1 MKRSY
6 YNIYLISDYNFI
18 NNNNNKDL
26 TLKDKVKDKVIIIFN
41 INIYKIPSFT

>member
-6 YNIYLISDYNFI
+6 YNVYLISDYDFI
-18 NNNNNKDL
+18 NNNNEYL

-41 INIYKIPSFT
+41 INIYKVSLFI